1 MNRLVTA
8 ALLAIALTGCMKRQP
23 PLVVELHPD
32 STDGSQVRHTMI
44 ALRPTTKKV
53 VLNLDLLHPDEFKEY
68 RVMLKRGTETV
79 TSSDH
84 LTMFNEMVRM
94 DLDADQVPPG
104 SYSLVLEGMDQK
116 GSVHPVSTFNFQAT
130 ARGD

>member
-1 MNRLVTA
+1 L
-8 ALLAIALTGCMKRQP
+8 KRQP

-44 ALRPTTKKV
+44 AVRPTTKKV

-68 RVMLKRGTETV
+68 RVTLKRGTETV
-79 TSSDH
+79 TSADH

-94 DLDADQVPPG
+94 DLDADQVPSG
-104 SYSLVLEGMDQK
+104 SYTLVLEGTDQK
-116 GSVHPVSTFNFQAT
+116 GSAHPVSTFNFQAMQ
-130 ARGD
+130 

>member
-1 MNRLVTA
+1 MKSFAAT
-8 ALLAIALTGCMKRQP
+8 ALLAIALAGCGRRQP

-44 ALRPTTKKV
+44 AVRPTAKKV

-79 TSSDH
+79 TSADH
-84 LTMFNEMVRM
+84 LMMFNEMVRM

-104 SYSLVLEGMDQK
+104 SYTLVLEGTDQN
-116 GSVHPVSTFNFQAT
+116 GSVHPVSTFNFQAMQ
-130 ARGD
+130 

>member
-1 MNRLVTA
+1 MKCVATA
-8 ALLAIALTGCMKRQP
+8 ALLAIASTGCIKRQP

-44 ALRPTTKKV
+44 AVRPTTKKV

-68 RVMLKRGTETV
+68 RVTLKRGTETV
-79 TSSDH
+79 TSADH

-104 SYSLVLEGMDQK
+104 SYTLVLEGTDQK
-116 GSVHPVSTFNFQAT
+116 GSVHPVSTFNFQALQ
-130 ARGD
+130 